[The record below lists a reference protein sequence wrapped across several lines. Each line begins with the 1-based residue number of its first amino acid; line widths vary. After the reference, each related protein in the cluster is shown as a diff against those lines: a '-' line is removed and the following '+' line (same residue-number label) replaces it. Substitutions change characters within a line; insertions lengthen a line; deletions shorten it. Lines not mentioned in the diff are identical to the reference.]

1 LAAEQDAIMLA
12 RMQEMG
18 VKVLSK
24 DALDMQAFHKSVE
37 LVSLKARSQ
46 LPQHLLAAY
55 LGN

>member
-1 LAAEQDAIMLA
+1 LAAEQDAITLA

-18 VKVLSK
+18 VQVFSK

-37 LVSLKARSQ
+37 LVSLKARRQ
-46 LPQHLLAAY
+46 LPQNLLAAY

>member
-1 LAAEQDAIMLA
+1 
-12 RMQEMG
+12 MG

-46 LPQHLLAAY
+46 LPQNLLAAY